1 MRPYREGVKLGEVI
15 AMIGGTIGGILNMLF
30 EIVSYFQWYKTN
42 IRCLSWHHFRPM
54 PVFVLETIPAESMLM
69 VKCLVVGPDD
79 WIIRDETIAILPRA
93 RMSASSLLASG

>member
-42 IRCLSWHHFRPM
+42 IRCLSC
-54 PVFVLETIPAESMLM
+54 TIFAQCPFLSWRLFQRNQ
-69 VKCLVVGPDD
+69 C
-79 WIIRDETIAILPRA
+79 
-93 RMSASSLLASG
+93 